1 MINKKCDLSRFKK
14 EKINIFGN
22 KGDKLK
28 FDKGIIL
35 DYKNNFCFYNCNNTC
50 SGLSRGPILN
60 QFHNIIGFHK
70 GGDKNKKFNI
80 GIFLKFIY
88 NDTINQK
95 PLKIN
100 NN

>member
-22 KGDKLK
+22 IGDKLK

-35 DYKNNFCFYNCNNTC
+35 DYKKNFSFYNCNTC
-50 SGLSRGPILN
+50 SGFSGGPILN

-70 GGDKNKKFNI
+70 GSNKDKKNLILEF
-80 GIFLKFIY
+80 F
-88 NDTINQK
+88 
-95 PLKIN
+95 
-100 NN
+100 

>member
-1 MINKKCDLSRFKK
+1 MIIKK
-14 EKINIFGN
+14 
-22 KGDKLK
+22 
-28 FDKGIIL
+28 
-35 DYKNNFCFYNCNNTC
+35 NFSFYNCNTC
-50 SGLSRGPILN
+50 SGFSGGPILN
-60 QFHNIIGFHK
+60 QFHNIIGIHK
-70 GGDKNKKFNI
+70 GVDKDKKFNI